1 MPEAGLQIKL
11 LVFVCETLCAGLG
24 DFSKSPIGGDG
35 GWLHF
40 FNLTWGKILF
50 FTVFSFLFFY

>member
-24 DFSKSPIGGDG
+24 DFSKSPIGG
-35 GWLHF
+35 GWGQAAF
-40 FNLTWGKILF
+40 F
-50 FTVFSFLFFY
+50 